1 MSALFYKKRWNICK
15 KRLKC
20 WEKKVNILMKP
31 SIFGSKQQNFEKY
44 HAYFKYPDSLECD
57 NMFFD
62 RLTRHL
68 NDGSKREPSKYLT
81 WERGNN
87 TSPLCDFRGVTSQ
100 TWLYAVLWRQSI
112 TIQGRQPPASS
123 YIDKNR
129 HRTSLSAQAV
139 FLWSR
144 VSFQWSATPPA
155 IKRLENSSYYWTY
168 W

>member
-1 MSALFYKKRWNICK
+1 MSALFYKRGRNICK
-15 KRLKC
+15 KMLKC
-20 WEKKVNILMKP
+20 WEKKIIILMKH
-31 SIFGSKQQNFEKY
+31 FHLWFQTTKFWKY
-44 HAYFKYPDSLECD
+44 HAYFKYPDSSECD
-57 NMFFD
+57 IVFFD

-81 WERGNN
+81 WVRGNN

-129 HRTSLSAQAV
+129 HRTSLSTQAA
-139 FLWSR
+139 FLELM
-144 VSFQWSATPPA
+144 VSSEWSATPPT
-155 IKRLENSSYYWTY
+155 IKQLENSS
-168 W
+168 